1 MIVLMITLG
10 KITVCQTS
18 VGEAANNDRINRKM
32 GTKNTDKYARIN
44 FKNYKHVSLMAGNNL
59 LGNSSGRIDKGKH
72 EFRTQ
77 FIQS

>member
-1 MIVLMITLG
+1 MITLG